1 MLNRPTFGGHI
12 ITAGCFYNKLI
23 PNQLEAA
30 LVLMCRSEEV
40 EDNLHRV
47 ECSQR
52 NLNEE
57 CVPVAHGAVP
67 ETWKLEGLEFA
78 ALIAL

>member
-1 MLNRPTFGGHI
+1 MARPLL
-12 ITAGCFYNKLI
+12 YPDL
-23 PNQLEAA
+23 QD
-30 LVLMCRSEEV
+30 LVLMRWSEEI

-47 ECSQR
+47 ECSER

-67 ETWKLEGLEFA
+67 ETRELEGLEFA
-78 ALIAL
+78 SLIAL